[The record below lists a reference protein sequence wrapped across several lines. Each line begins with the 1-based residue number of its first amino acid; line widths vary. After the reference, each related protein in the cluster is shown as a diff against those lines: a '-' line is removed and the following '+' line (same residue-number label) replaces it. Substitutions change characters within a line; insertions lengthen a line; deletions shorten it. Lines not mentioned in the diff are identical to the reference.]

1 MDKSTT
7 NRLARFCVE
16 QSQAFNTGDWFDL
29 NAVDEKVIVLAA
41 RYLSMTSWY
50 GHEEDLSE
58 IVEHMQISGEPPEST
73 TLCNEAQAL
82 EFDLSYFSA
91 VVRGG
96 IARNCQANAVGGHG
110 RLH

>member
-16 QSQAFNTGDWFDL
+16 QSQAFNTGDWFGL
-29 NAVDEKVIVLAA
+29 HAVDEKAVALAA

-58 IVEHMQISGEPPEST
+58 IAENMQIGGESPEST
-73 TLCNEAQAL
+73 TLCREAQAL

-96 IARNCQANAVGGHG
+96 IARCCQAPAVERQGC
-110 RLH
+110 LH